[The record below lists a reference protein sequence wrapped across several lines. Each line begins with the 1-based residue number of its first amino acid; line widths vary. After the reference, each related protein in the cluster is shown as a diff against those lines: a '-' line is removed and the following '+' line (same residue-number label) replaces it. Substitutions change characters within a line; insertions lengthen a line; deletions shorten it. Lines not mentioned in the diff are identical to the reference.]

1 MKKILI
7 TGAAGEIGLK
17 ILEYLVSENKYE
29 ITALD
34 LKNKKNNQ
42 KLKKYQKKINLVYG
56 DVSDPVLIDALIKD
70 HNYIIHLAGIMPPLC
85 NLTHNLGKEI
95 DYKGTQNLVRSI
107 SFFNP
112 QSVLIYPSSTTIY
125 EKKAQEIS
133 LNNKIKIESDD
144 YYSQIKEKC
153 ENLIKENIKNYII
166 FRIPFILGNLTLNET
181 PFLYK
186 RNESLELITL
196 DMVANSFVWA
206 LQNIKSLNKKTKILS
221 GGVKFRMNSNE
232 LQFKI
237 LENYGLTFSI
247 IWSLLFN
254 PYEYHGNIFKEDK
267 KIINKEDSL
276 EQYFATLKESSKNIN
291 RFLAKPLKRKIERS
305 LKK

>member
-153 ENLIKENIKNYII
+153 ENLIKENI
-166 FRIPFILGNLTLNET
+166 LGNLNLNKT